1 MMTDQT
7 NDCEYRIQQQ
17 YNTTKIIIMKKTLLG
32 LLLITAIMQACVQ
45 AQPKQPRII
54 ILATGGTI
62 AGAGTSADR
71 AGYTAGKIPI
81 DDLIGTIPS
90 VRKVAEISGEQVAS
104 VGSQDMTVDIWKKLA
119 IRINEIF
126 KNNEADGIVITHG
139 TDTQE
144 ETAYFLDLVVT
155 SDKPVVLTG
164 SMRPAT
170 AISADG
176 PKNLYD
182 AITIA
187 ANPKSK
193 GRGVLVSFNEGIFDG
208 RDVMKLSTTKTNAF
222 GSPNTGPVGQ
232 AYDGRVE
239 YYATSTREVNPTKP
253 VVLKADTKLPRV
265 DIVYMYADAPSDQ
278 IDLLVSKKVDGIVIA
293 GVGNGNFNKAYTDAV
308 KRAVAAGIIVCRAS
322 RTPSGRVV
330 LHDEI
335 NDDELGTIVSDDLT
349 PQKARVLLMLGLTKS
364 KDRKELQELFF
375 KY

>member
-1 MMTDQT
+1 
-7 NDCEYRIQQQ
+7 
-17 YNTTKIIIMKKTLLG
+17 MKKILSLFTFLILVIG
-32 LLLITAIMQACVQ
+32 LQ
-45 AQPKQPRII
+45 AQLPKII

-62 AGAGTSADR
+62 AGAGASADR

-90 VRKVAEISGEQVAS
+90 VKKIADITGEQVAS
-104 VGSQDMTVDIWKKLA
+104 VGSQDMTIDIWKKLA
-119 IRINEIF
+119 IRINEIA
-126 KNNEADGIVITHG
+126 KNKEADGIVITHG

-144 ETAYFLDLVVT
+144 ETAYFLDLALT
-155 SDKPVVLTG
+155 TDIPVVLTG
-164 SMRPAT
+164 SMRAST

-193 GRGVLVSFNEGIFDG
+193 GRGVLVSFNEGIYDA

-222 GSPNTGPVGQ
+222 GSPNTGAVGQ

-239 YYATSTREVNPTKP
+239 YYSKSEREVKP
-253 VVLKADTKLPRV
+253 KRPVTITADTKLPRV
-265 DIVYMYADAPSDQ
+265 DIVYMYADAPSDM
-278 IDLLVSKKVDGIVIA
+278 IDMLIDKKVDGIVIA
-293 GVGNGNFNKAYTDAV
+293 GVGNGNFNKAYTEAV

-349 PQKARVLLMLGLTKS
+349 PQKARILLMLGLTKT
-364 KDRKELQELFF
+364 KDKKQLQDLFF

>member
-1 MMTDQT
+1 M
-7 NDCEYRIQQQ
+7 
-17 YNTTKIIIMKKTLLG
+17 KKLVSLLAFVIII
-32 LLLITAIMQACVQ
+32 
-45 AQPKQPRII
+45 AQVNAQLPRVI

-62 AGAGTSADR
+62 AGAGASADR

-81 DDLIGTIPS
+81 EDLIGAIPTVKKIATIT
-90 VRKVAEISGEQVAS
+90 GEQVAS

-119 IRINEIF
+119 VRINEIF
-126 KNNEADGIVITHG
+126 KNNEADAIVVTHG

-144 ETAYFLDLVVT
+144 ETAYFLDLVVPFN
-155 SDKPVVLTG
+155 KAVVLTG

-182 AITIA
+182 AITVAID
-187 ANPKSK
+187 PKSK
-193 GRGVLVSFNEGIFDG
+193 GRGVLISFNEGIFDA
-208 RDVMKLSTTKTNAF
+208 REVMKLSTTKTNAF

-239 YYATSTREVNPTKP
+239 FYSSSDREVNPKKP
-253 VVLKADTKLPRV
+253 IVLTPETKLPRV

-278 IDLLVSKKVDGIVIA
+278 LDLLISKKVDGIVIA
-293 GVGNGNFNKAYTDAV
+293 GVGNGNFNKAYMDAV

-349 PQKARVLLMLGLTKS
+349 PQKARILLMLGLTKT
-364 KDRKELQELFF
+364 KDKKQLQELFF

>member
-1 MMTDQT
+1 
-7 NDCEYRIQQQ
+7 
-17 YNTTKIIIMKKTLLG
+17 MKKILSFLTLL
-32 LLLITAIMQACVQ
+32 LLVGQLQ
-45 AQPKQPRII
+45 AQQLPRVI

-62 AGAGTSADR
+62 AGAGASSDR

-81 DDLIGTIPS
+81 DQLVGSIPT
-90 VRKVAEISGEQVAS
+90 VKKIANITGEQIAS
-104 VGSQDMTVDIWKKLA
+104 VGSQDMTIDIWKKLA
-119 IRINEIF
+119 VRINEIF
-126 KNNEADGIVITHG
+126 KNNEADGIVVTHG

-155 SDKPVVLTG
+155 SEKPVVLTG

-187 ANPKSK
+187 IDPKSK
-193 GRGVLVSFNEGIFDG
+193 GRGVLVSFNEGIFDA
-208 RDVMKLSTTKTNAF
+208 REVMKLSTTKTNAF

-239 YYATSTREVNPTKP
+239 FYSKSEREVNPKSP
-253 VVLKADTKLPRV
+253 VVITADTKLPRV
-265 DIVYMYADAPSDQ
+265 DIVYMYADAPADQ
-278 IDLLVSKKVDGIVIA
+278 LDLLIGKKVDGIVIA
-293 GVGNGNFNKAYTDAV
+293 GVGNGNFNKTYTDAV

-335 NDDELGTIVSDDLT
+335 NDEELGTVVSDDLT
-349 PQKARVLLMLGLTKS
+349 PQKARILLMLALTKT
-364 KDRKELQELFF
+364 KDKKQLQDLFF

>member
-1 MMTDQT
+1 
-7 NDCEYRIQQQ
+7 
-17 YNTTKIIIMKKTLLG
+17 MKKLLS
-32 LLLITAIMQACVQ
+32 LFALLIVLAQVQ
-45 AQPKQPRII
+45 AQLPRVI

-62 AGAGTSADR
+62 AGAGTSSDR

-81 DDLIGTIPS
+81 EDLIGTIPT
-90 VRKVAEISGEQVAS
+90 VKKVADITGEQVAS
-104 VGSQDMTVDIWKKLA
+104 VGSQDMTIDIWKKLA

-126 KNNEADGIVITHG
+126 KNNEADGIVVTHG

-144 ETAYFLDLVVT
+144 ETGYFLDLVLT

-187 ANPKSK
+187 ASPKSK
-193 GRGVLVSFNEGIFDG
+193 GRGVLVSFNEGIYDA

-222 GSPNTGPVGQ
+222 GSPNTGAVGQ

-239 YYATSTREVNPTKP
+239 YYSRSEREVKPSNPITIT
-253 VVLKADTKLPRV
+253 ADTKLPRV
-265 DIVYMYADAPSDQ
+265 DIVYMYADAPSDEL
-278 IDLLVSKKVDGIVIA
+278 DLLISKKVDGIVIA
-293 GVGNGNFNKAYTDAV
+293 GVGNGNFNKAYMEAV
-308 KRAVAAGIIVCRAS
+308 KRAVAAGAIVCRAS
-322 RTPSGRVV
+322 RTPSGRVL

-349 PQKARVLLMLGLTKS
+349 PQKARILLMLGLTKT
-364 KDRKELQELFF
+364 KDKKQLQNYFF

>member
-1 MMTDQT
+1 
-7 NDCEYRIQQQ
+7 
-17 YNTTKIIIMKKTLLG
+17 MKKFASLLTLLV
-32 LLLITAIMQACVQ
+32 LITQGFSQ
-45 AQPKQPRII
+45 LPRII

-62 AGAGTSADR
+62 AGAGASADR

-81 DDLIGTIPS
+81 DDLIGSIPTIK
-90 VRKVAEISGEQVAS
+90 KVANITGEQIAS

-119 IRINEIF
+119 IRANEIF
-126 KNNEADGIVITHG
+126 KNNEADGIVVTHG

-144 ETAYFLDLVVT
+144 ETGYFLDLALT

-193 GRGVLVSFNEGIFDG
+193 GRGVLVSFNEGIFDA

-239 YYATSTREVNPTKP
+239 YYSTSTREVNPTNP
-253 VVLKADTKLPRV
+253 IALTASSKLPRV

-278 IDLLVSKKVDGIVIA
+278 LDMLISKKVDGIVIA
-293 GVGNGNFNKAYTDAV
+293 GVGNGNFNKVYTDAV

-349 PQKARVLLMLGLTKS
+349 PQKARVLLMLGLTRT
-364 KDRKELQELFF
+364 KDKKQLQELFF

>member
-1 MMTDQT
+1 
-7 NDCEYRIQQQ
+7 
-17 YNTTKIIIMKKTLLG
+17 MKKLLTVFAF
-32 LLLITAIMQACVQ
+32 LILV
-45 AQPKQPRII
+45 AQVHAQLPRVI

-62 AGAGTSADR
+62 AGAGAASDR

-81 DDLIGTIPS
+81 DDLIGGIPTVKKIATIT
-90 VRKVAEISGEQVAS
+90 GEQISS
-104 VGSQDMTVDIWKKLA
+104 VGSQDMTTDIWKKLA
-119 IRINEIF
+119 VRINEIISN
-126 KNNEADGIVITHG
+126 KEADGIVVTHG

-144 ETAYFLDLVVT
+144 ETAYFLDLVVP
-155 SDKPVVLTG
+155 SKMPVVLTG

-182 AITIA
+182 AITVAIS
-187 ANPKSK
+187 PKSK

-239 YYATSTREVNPTKP
+239 YYSKSEREVNPPKP
-253 VVLKADTKLPRV
+253 IVISADTKFPRV
-265 DIVYMYADAPSDQ
+265 DIVYMYADAPPDE
-278 IDLLVSKKVDGIVIA
+278 IDMLVSKKVDGIVIA
-293 GVGNGNFNKAYTDAV
+293 GVGNGNFNKAYMEAV
-308 KRAVAAGIIVCRAS
+308 KRAVAAGVIVCRAS

-335 NDDELGTIVSDDLT
+335 NDEELGTIVSDDLT
-349 PQKARVLLMLGLTKS
+349 PQKARILLMLGLTKTND
-364 KDRKELQELFF
+364 KKQLQDLFF

>member
-1 MMTDQT
+1 
-7 NDCEYRIQQQ
+7 
-17 YNTTKIIIMKKTLLG
+17 MKK
-32 LLLITAIMQACVQ
+32 LITFLTFLLVITQVQ
-45 AQPKQPRII
+45 AQLPRVI

-62 AGAGTSADR
+62 AGAGTASDR

-81 DDLIGTIPS
+81 DDLIGSIPTVKKIATIT
-90 VRKVAEISGEQVAS
+90 GEQVAS

-182 AITIA
+182 AITVA
-187 ANPKSK
+187 VNPKSK
-193 GRGVLVSFNEGIFDG
+193 GKGVMVSFNEGIYDG

-222 GSPNTGPVGQ
+222 GSPNTGPIGQ

-239 YYATSTREVNPTKP
+239 YYATSLREVNVSTPFSIT
-253 VVLKADTKLPRV
+253 ADTKLPRV
-265 DIVYMYADAPSDQ
+265 DIVYMYADAPADQ
-278 IDLLVSKKVDGIVIA
+278 ID
-293 GVGNGNFNKAYTDAV
+293 
-308 KRAVAAGIIVCRAS
+308 
-322 RTPSGRVV
+322 
-330 LHDEI
+330 
-335 NDDELGTIVSDDLT
+335 
-349 PQKARVLLMLGLTKS
+349 
-364 KDRKELQELFF
+364 
-375 KY
+375 

>member
-1 MMTDQT
+1 
-7 NDCEYRIQQQ
+7 
-17 YNTTKIIIMKKTLLG
+17 MKKLVAFFAAFI
-32 LLLITAIMQACVQ
+32 LITQ
-45 AQPKQPRII
+45 AQAQLPRVI

-62 AGAGTSADR
+62 AGAGASADR

-90 VRKVAEISGEQVAS
+90 IKKVANITGEQVAS
-104 VGSQDMTVDIWKKLA
+104 VGSQDMTVEIWKKLA

-144 ETAYFLDLVVT
+144 ETAYFLDLVVV
-155 SDKPVVLTG
+155 SEKPVVLTG
-164 SMRPAT
+164 SMRAST

-239 YYATSTREVNPTKP
+239 YYSSSTREVNPPKP
-253 VVLKADTKLPRV
+253 IVIKADTKLPRV

-278 IDLLVSKKVDGIVIA
+278 LDLLISKKVDGIVIA
-293 GVGNGNFNKAYTDAV
+293 GVGNGNFNKAYTEAV

-349 PQKARVLLMLGLTKS
+349 PQKARVLLMLGLTRS
-364 KDRKELQELFF
+364 KDKKQLQELFF

>member
-1 MMTDQT
+1 LTLT
-7 NDCEYRIQQQ
+7 FILKFIVITPNI
-17 YNTTKIIIMKKTLLG
+17 KIMKK
-32 LLLITAIMQACVQ
+32 LLLIIAVYAMMAPVN
-45 AQPKQPRII
+45 AQLPRII

-62 AGAGTSADR
+62 AGAGASSDR

-81 DDLIGTIPS
+81 DDLIGSIPT
-90 VRKVAEISGEQVAS
+90 VKKIANISGEQIAS
-104 VGSQDMTVDIWKKLA
+104 VGSQDMTIDIWKKLA

-126 KNNEADGIVITHG
+126 VKNEADGIVITHG

-182 AITIA
+182 AITVAI
-187 ANPKSK
+187 NPKSK
-193 GRGVLVSFNEGIFDG
+193 GKGVLVSFNEGIYDA
-208 RDVMKLSTTKTNAF
+208 REVMKLSTTKTNAF

-239 YYATSTREVNPTKP
+239 YYQTSTREVVPQKP
-253 VVLKADTKLPRV
+253 VIITADTKLPRV
-265 DIVYMYADAPSDQ
+265 DIVYMYADAPPDQ
-278 IDLLVSKKVDGIVIA
+278 IDLLISKKVDGIVIA

-308 KRAVAAGIIVCRAS
+308 KRAVAAGIVICRAS

-349 PQKARVLLMLGLTKS
+349 PQKARILLMLGLTKT
-364 KDRKELQELFF
+364 KDKKLLQELFF

>member
-1 MMTDQT
+1 
-7 NDCEYRIQQQ
+7 
-17 YNTTKIIIMKKTLLG
+17 MKKLLTV
-32 LLLITAIMQACVQ
+32 LTFLILV
-45 AQPKQPRII
+45 AQVHAQLPRVI

-62 AGAGTSADR
+62 AGAGAASDR

-81 DDLIGTIPS
+81 DDLIGSIPT
-90 VRKVAEISGEQVAS
+90 VKKVANISGEQIAS
-104 VGSQDMTVDIWKKLA
+104 VGSQDMTIEIWKKLA

-144 ETAYFLDLVVT
+144 ETAYFLDLVIT

-193 GRGVLVSFNEGIFDG
+193 GRGVLVSFNEGIFDA

-239 YYATSTREVNPTKP
+239 YYSSSEREVNPKNP
-253 VVLKADTKLPRV
+253 IVLTPDTKLPRV

-278 IDLLVSKKVDGIVIA
+278 IDMLISKKVDGIVIA
-293 GVGNGNFNKAYTDAV
+293 GVGNGNFNKAYTEAV

-335 NDDELGTIVSDDLT
+335 NDEELGTIVSDDLT
-349 PQKARVLLMLGLTKS
+349 PQKARVLLMLGLTRT
-364 KDRKELQELFF
+364 KDKKQLQELFF
-375 KY
+375 KF

>member
-1 MMTDQT
+1 
-7 NDCEYRIQQQ
+7 
-17 YNTTKIIIMKKTLLG
+17 MKKLFVI
-32 LLLITAIMQACVQ
+32 LIICTIIAPAW
-45 AQPKQPRII
+45 AQKLPRVI

-62 AGAGTSADR
+62 AGAGASADR
-71 AGYTAGKIPI
+71 AGYEAGKIPI
-81 DDLIGTIPS
+81 EDLIGTIPS
-90 VRKVAEISGEQVAS
+90 IKKVADITGEQIAS

-119 IRINEIF
+119 IRANQIF
-126 KNNEADGIVITHG
+126 KNNEAEGIVVTHG

-144 ETAYFLDLVVT
+144 ETGYFLDLVLT

-193 GRGVLVSFNEGIFDG
+193 GRGVLVSFNEGIFDA

-239 YYATSTREVNPTKP
+239 YYATSTREVQPVKP
-253 VVLKADTKLPRV
+253 IQITADTKLPRV

-278 IDLLVSKKVDGIVIA
+278 IDMLVGKKVDGIVIA
-293 GVGNGNFNKAYTDAV
+293 GVGNGNFNKAYTEAV
-308 KRAVAAGIIVCRAS
+308 KRAVAAGVIVCRAS

-335 NDDELGTIVSDDLT
+335 NDDQLGTIVSDDLT
-349 PQKARVLLMLGLTKS
+349 PQKARILLMLGLTRS
-364 KDRKELQELFF
+364 KDKKQLQDLFF

>member
-1 MMTDQT
+1 
-7 NDCEYRIQQQ
+7 
-17 YNTTKIIIMKKTLLG
+17 MKKLIS
-32 LLLITAIMQACVQ
+32 LLILLAVIGQVQ
-45 AQPKQPRII
+45 SQQLPRIT

-62 AGAGTSADR
+62 AGAGASADR

-81 DDLIGTIPS
+81 DDLIGSIPT
-90 VRKVAEISGEQVAS
+90 VKKIANISGEQIAS
-104 VGSQDMTVDIWKKLA
+104 VGSQDMTIDIWKKLA
-119 IRINEIF
+119 IRANEIF
-126 KNNEADGIVITHG
+126 KNNEADGIVVTHG

-144 ETAYFLDLVVT
+144 ETGYFLDLVLT

-193 GRGVLVSFNEGIFDG
+193 GRGVLVSFNEGIFDA

-239 YYATSTREVNPTKP
+239 YYSTSVREVVPTTP
-253 VVLKADTKLPRV
+253 ISITADTKLPRV

-278 IDLLVSKKVDGIVIA
+278 IDLLIGKKVDGIVIA
-293 GVGNGNFNKAYTDAV
+293 GVGNGNFNKAYTEAV
-308 KRAVAAGIIVCRAS
+308 KRAVKAGIIVCRAS

-349 PQKARVLLMLGLTKS
+349 PQKARILLMLGLTKS
-364 KDRKELQELFF
+364 KDKKQLQELFF

>member
-1 MMTDQT
+1 
-7 NDCEYRIQQQ
+7 
-17 YNTTKIIIMKKTLLG
+17 MKKIFYIIVCLF
-32 LLLITAIMQACVQ
+32 ITIGAQ
-45 AQPKQPRII
+45 AQLPRVI

-62 AGAGTSADR
+62 AGAGAASDR
-71 AGYTAGKIPI
+71 AAYTPGKIPI
-81 DDLIGTIPS
+81 DDLIGSIPT
-90 VRKVAEISGEQVAS
+90 VKKIANITGEQIAS
-104 VGSQDMTVDIWKKLA
+104 VGSQDMTIDIWKKLA
-119 IRINEIF
+119 IRINEIAA
-126 KNNEADGIVITHG
+126 KNEADGIVITHG

-155 SDKPVVLTG
+155 TDKPIVLTG

-187 ANPKSK
+187 INPKSK
-193 GRGVLVSFNEGIFDG
+193 GRGVLVSFNEGIFDA
-208 RDVMKLSTTKTNAF
+208 REVMKLSTTKTNAF

-239 YYATSTREVNPTKP
+239 YYSSSDREVNPKNP
-253 VVLKADTKLPRV
+253 IVLTANTKLPRV

-278 IDLLVSKKVDGIVIA
+278 LDMLIDKKVDGIVIA
-293 GVGNGNFNKAYTDAV
+293 GVGNGNFNKAFTDAV
-308 KRAVAAGIIVCRAS
+308 KGAVKAGIIVCRAS
-322 RTPSGRVV
+322 RTPTGRVV

-349 PQKARVLLMLGLTKS
+349 PQKARVLLMLGLTRS
-364 KDRKELQELFF
+364 KDKKQLQQLFF
-375 KY
+375 TY